1 MARRSGRQQARAG
14 IALAGLVLAAAGCSQ
29 VLPVGPAPAP
39 TPAPR
44 HLASAIVMQPGLTQ
58 PGLPASGCPGGSV
71 ALSGPGT
78 TNVTTSGDYTATTT
92 GLCYRQLGKPVT
104 FTSAGV
110 TVYQQPAGNQP
121 AHNLPPCG
129 QPAGSQPPCSQP
141 AGNQL
146 VKVPA
151 TWLVRIT
158 LPKAE
163 AAALSAVTTSAFKAR
178 TQIAIIVAGQAW
190 GLPFTNQPL
199 TDGQFVIAAKNQAQA
214 LQLQRLLLPP
224 A

>member
-1 MARRSGRQQARAG
+1 MAERGGRMVRRPGRQTARAG
-14 IALAGLVLAAAGCSQ
+14 IALACLALTAAGCSQ
-29 VLPVGPAPAP
+29 VLPVGPAPAA

-58 PGLPASGCPGGSV
+58 PGAPSIGCPGGSV

-78 TNVTTSGDYTATTT
+78 TNVTSTGDYTATTT

-121 AHNLPPCG
+121 AHNLPPC
-129 QPAGSQPPCSQP
+129 SQP

-163 AAALSAVTTSAFKAR
+163 AAALSAVTTSAFKAK
-178 TQIAIIVAGQAW
+178 TQIAIIVAGQTW
-190 GLPFTNQPL
+190 GIPFTNQPL
-199 TDGQFVIAAKNQAQA
+199 TSGQFDIAAQNQAQA
-214 LQLQRLLLPP
+214 LQLQRLL
-224 A
+224 ATAA

>member
-1 MARRSGRQQARAG
+1 MAERGGRMVRRPGRQTARAG
-14 IALAGLVLAAAGCSQ
+14 IALAGLALTAAGCSQ
-29 VLPVGPAPAP
+29 VLPVGPAPAA

-58 PGLPASGCPGGSV
+58 PGAPSIGCPGGSV

-78 TNVTTSGDYTATTT
+78 TNVTSTGDYTATTT
-92 GLCYRQLGKPVT
+92 GLCYRQLGTPVT

-110 TVYQQPAGNQP
+110 TVYQQPAS
-121 AHNLPPCG
+121 
-129 QPAGSQPPCSQP
+129 SQQ

-163 AAALSAVTTSAFKAR
+163 AATLSAVTTTAFKAK
-178 TQIAIIVAGQAW
+178 TQIAIIVAG
-190 GLPFTNQPL
+190 
-199 TDGQFVIAAKNQAQA
+199 
-214 LQLQRLLLPP
+214 
-224 A
+224 

>member
-1 MARRSGRQQARAG
+1 MVRRSGRQPAG
-14 IALAGLVLAAAGCSQ
+14 AGLAVAGLVLTAVGCSQ
-29 VLPVGPAPAP
+29 VLPVGPAAAP

-58 PGLPASGCPGGSV
+58 PGAPSIGCPGGSV

-78 TNVTTSGDYTATTT
+78 TNVTSTGDYTATTT

-110 TVYQQPAGNQP
+110 TVYQQPASSQP
-121 AHNLPPCG
+121 AHNLPACN
-129 QPAGSQPPCSQP
+129 QPAGQPPCSQP
-141 AGNQL
+141 GGNQL

-158 LPKAE
+158 LPEAE
-163 AAALSAVTTSAFKAR
+163 AAALSAVTTSAFKAK
-178 TQIAIIVAGQAW
+178 TQIAIIVAGQTW
-190 GLPFTNQPL
+190 GIPFTNQPL
-199 TDGQFVIAAKNQAQA
+199 TNGQFVIAAMNQAQA
-214 LQLQRLLLPP
+214 LQLQRLLVPP